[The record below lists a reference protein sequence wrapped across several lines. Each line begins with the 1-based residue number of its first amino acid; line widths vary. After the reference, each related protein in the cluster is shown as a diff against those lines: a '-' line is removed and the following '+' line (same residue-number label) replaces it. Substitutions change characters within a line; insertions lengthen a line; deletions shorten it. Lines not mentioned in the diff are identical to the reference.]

1 MSKSGKKA
9 SEVKKTKT
17 EKKPTTQKVKPTTVT
32 KIAKPTKVD
41 AVKTKPKKAGIQ
53 KPKTVVSAG
62 TAGIKKKRR
71 KVKNQIKPETK
82 AKQRKLK
89 DSPLYIPRSKNFG
102 VGRDIQPK
110 RDLTRFVKWPKYI
123 RIQRQKRILI
133 QRLKI
138 PGTINQF
145 NYTADKNTSHAL
157 FKLLK
162 KYQPET
168 RKQRSRRL
176 KATAK
181 LIFAARKDKEKQ
193 KKLLAAKSEKRAT
206 KLAAKRVKRD
216 ARSQRKAEKR
226 KVKDKKDKAE
236 DTKRKEIRK
245 QKKKELG
252 PKKRT
257 PTTKKVGPPRELLL
271 WKKANLKL
279 KHENKE
285 KYKAELKAKKDRNSQ
300 DKSRRIEENSRKRKK
315 KIESGTRQRR
325 TKTS

>member
-53 KPKTVVSAG
+53 KPKTVG
-62 TAGIKKKRR
+62 TTGIKKKRR

-245 QKKKELG
+245 QKKEGIRSKE
-252 PKKRT
+252 
-257 PTTKKVGPPRELLL
+257 EDS
-271 WKKANLKL
+271 N
-279 KHENKE
+279 H
-285 KYKAELKAKKDRNSQ
+285 Q
-300 DKSRRIEENSRKRKK
+300 KSWSSSRVVVVEES
-315 KIESGTRQRR
+315 
-325 TKTS
+325 